1 MALAVRSLTRQSK
14 TPQSLGLRFRAPS
27 PAHLSLQPAA
37 ECASEDAG
45 YGTVRVRA

>member
-1 MALAVRSLTRQSK
+1 MALAVRSRTRQSK
-14 TPQSLGLRFRAPS
+14 THQSLGLRFSAPS
-27 PAHLSLQPAA
+27 PAHFSLQPAA